1 MQSVGWQTAGSLLA
15 TQCKDKMLRVVD
27 PRSSDAALQCDS
39 HQGAKDS
46 KVVWLSDCQR
56 VLTTGFG
63 SVSKQKQNVSFPN
76 ARDVKI
82 C

>member
-15 TQCKDKMLRVVD
+15 TQCKDKMLRVID

-63 SVSKQKQNVSFPN
+63 SVSKQKTKKLVFQMLLKF
-76 ARDVKI
+76 D
-82 C
+82 